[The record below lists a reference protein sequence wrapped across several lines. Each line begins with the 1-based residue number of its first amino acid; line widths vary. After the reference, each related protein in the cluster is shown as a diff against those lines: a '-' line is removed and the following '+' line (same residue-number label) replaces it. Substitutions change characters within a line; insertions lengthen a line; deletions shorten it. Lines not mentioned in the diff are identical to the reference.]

1 LKIIFAT
8 IFALFCF
15 AHVHAQADTKPLKY
29 AIALDSTNVD
39 IEIWPA
45 LQAASN
51 TIYLINFKD
60 SLNGFSTDTTF
71 QNFAKQFSE
80 KLSFVKIIFNDV
92 ADTLSAKTIAT
103 LANSLSNEIIPDSRK
118 KYPKIITDNFVLVG
132 LNTGGIIAITSAC
145 FFPEKIN
152 KVAAFFENDE
162 PTLSNS
168 DAINLVAAKIKGKLF
183 VHTSQKNTTTNNTN
197 LLVDNLALKSSAMLY
212 KIDDFEDALTVD
224 ILAEAYY
231 WLMANGNNYII
242 KIE

>member
-1 LKIIFAT
+1 M
-8 IFALFCF
+8 FCF
-15 AHVHAQADTKPLKY
+15 VRLHAQADAKPIKY
-29 AIALDSTNVD
+29 AIALDSTNAQ

-45 LQAASN
+45 AQEPKN
-51 TIYLINFKD
+51 TIYFLSFKD
-60 SLNGFSTDTTF
+60 SLKEISIDTVF

-80 KLSFVKIIFNDV
+80 KLSFVKIIFDNV
-92 ADTLSAKTIAT
+92 ADSLSANTIAT

-162 PTLSNS
+162 PKLSNS

-197 LLVDNLALKSSAMLY
+197 LMLDNLALKSSVMLY

-242 KIE
+242 KTE